1 MLAILPLDSSVTA
14 LELHRDSGLLA
25 VTCDDLASRLVDIE
39 TRRVVRELRGFKG
52 RILDVVCSSFG
63 IVATA
68 AHSADILARFKMVDC
83 DIPRFHDSN
92 IRYPHWSFGRCIPYK
107 LDCYQC
113 DLLSY
118 WRFLS
123 YSPCRQS
130 GCSSL
135 VRLHP
140 HRYDPS
146 SRGHS

>member
-25 VTCDDLASRLVDIE
+25 VTCDDLAIRLVDIE

-52 RILDVVCSSFG
+52 RILDVVRSCFPCSCGS
-63 IVATA
+63 
-68 AHSADILARFKMVDC
+68 SSLADILARFKMVDC

-113 DLLSY
+113 DFLAD
-118 WRFLS
+118 WRFPS
-123 YSPCRQS
+123 HRPCRQS

-135 VRLHP
+135 VRFLS
-140 HRYDPS
+140 HRYNW
-146 SRGHS
+146 SRLGHC